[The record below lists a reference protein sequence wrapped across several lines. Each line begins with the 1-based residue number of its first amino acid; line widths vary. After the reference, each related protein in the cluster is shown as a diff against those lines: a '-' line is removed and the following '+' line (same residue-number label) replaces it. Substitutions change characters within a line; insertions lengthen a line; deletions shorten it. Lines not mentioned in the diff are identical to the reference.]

1 MISMPLRFMR
11 LNARVLCLRLRDA
24 PPQNRSVLQPSAE
37 GLPEQARCQR
47 NWLSECG
54 DFVV

>member
-11 LNARVLCLRLRDA
+11 LNTRVMCLRLRDA